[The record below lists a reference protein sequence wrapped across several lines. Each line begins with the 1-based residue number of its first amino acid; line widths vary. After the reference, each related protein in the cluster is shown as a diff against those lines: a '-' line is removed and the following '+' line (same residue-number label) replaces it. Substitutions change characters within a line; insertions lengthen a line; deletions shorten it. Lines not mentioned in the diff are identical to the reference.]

1 MVVQQQVNKT
11 AVPAS
16 QGAGSRADHQEVPR
30 RRAELRAPSSI
41 ENDAPSRAAGLHDEK
56 FGELGTLEAAPPVE
70 VKGAGKLVEGK
81 GKVRVSCNGS
91 GQGALFGR
99 PGRRGTDLEE
109 NRGVVAEVPFVAG
122 LR

>member
-1 MVVQQQVNKT
+1 M
-11 AVPAS
+11 
-16 QGAGSRADHQEVPR
+16 VPR
-30 RRAELRAPSSI
+30 RRAELRAPGSI
-41 ENDAPSRAAGLHDEK
+41 ENDSPSRATGLHNDK
-56 FGELGTLEAAPPVE
+56 SGEPGTLEASLPVE

-81 GKVRVSCNGS
+81 GKVRVSCDGS

-99 PGRRGTDLEE
+99 PGGRGTDLEE